1 QHFDFG
7 FNWWRR
13 RVVRKADGYLDR
25 LAPPARDLFVH
36 PKIDPAPPAGG
47 ARAYRLKPELVG
59 GHLVL
64 PEPPPPGFL
73 KTKEH
78 APAGAHELLH
88 GQRMALLAAFA
99 LTFRK
104 HGQDLGRT
112 LRLVTLGV
120 PEHLTQSVPDLVV
133 LRLVRLE
140 LENRVHPAVW
150 RQFGAIAL

>member
-1 QHFDFG
+1 RPAARNLIELDCLHFNGGLLNAFRLARSARWRALRQHFDFG

-25 LAPPARDLFVH
+25 LAPPVRDLFVH
-36 PKIDPAPPAGG
+36 PKIDPAQPADGEI
-47 ARAYRLKPELVG
+47 ASRLNPELVEVP
-59 GHLVL
+59 LVL
-64 PEPPPPGFL
+64 AEPPAPGFV

-120 PEHLTQSVPDLVV
+120 PEH
-133 LRLVRLE
+133 
-140 LENRVHPAVW
+140 
-150 RQFGAIAL
+150 